1 MNVFAFIIFFFAS
14 ISMLKAQEFKYLDLR
29 TQQQI
34 ENKSFPKQD
43 INVLVKGN
51 LALIKTAAEK
61 HGALYKYGYGNIAA
75 VNVPLHKYPAFSR
88 EAGIEF
94 IENADVP
101 VVKLA
106 DQALQLTNVL
116 QVHDGQLPLPQPYT
130 GKGVIMGIIDDG
142 IDFAHADFRN
152 ADSTTRIRYIWDQ
165 RSANINSPLPYNYG
179 REWTADQINSGI
191 CTHAE
196 PVFNPGGYS
205 SFGHGTTV
213 AGIACGNGLATGKYI
228 GVAPETDIIYVA
240 INNQAN
246 FLSVVV
252 DGIDYIFKKADALGK
267 PCVINISY
275 GTYWGSRDGKDLAS
289 QLVDFLLAERN
300 GRVVVTAAGN
310 GGNQKYHLGYEVT
323 ADTAFT
329 WFEYSATEA
338 DVHIALWADT
348 ADFNDVHFAVAADD
362 WNDTVNTLVYTNFFM
377 NIKSTYNLVPGVNNI
392 QRIDFTILDT
402 GNVFLAS
409 LYTQATYENGRYLY
423 EMIIKPQNTSYK
435 WRFITTGSGKFDLW
449 GSPTLGGL
457 GTAKI
462 VADFPND
469 STFESRVPGIANY
482 KFPDLN
488 KTLVS
493 SIQCSERVIT
503 VANYEN
509 RAWYL
514 NANINP
520 ITLQNDTTFT
530 GFVTGRLNKDSSKGP
545 TRDERQ
551 KPDISAPGTYTLAT
565 GNRQHIAVTLG
576 ANKGFEIAD
585 DSLHNR
591 NGGTSMASP
600 VVAGIA
606 ALLLEANPEA
616 WWYEIKN
623 RIVSSAIKDTFTGN
637 NLPDNYWGY
646 GKINAFDAFFIN
658 AEYGC
663 TNANA
668 INYNPDAEFDD
679 GSCVLPIYGCLDP
692 NALNYDSLANVADT
706 CIYYQFNSVE
716 DNQNQNYIS
725 LYPNPTNNI
734 LVVRYAINETDDVK
748 VLVSDVLGNNVIETK
763 IFKANGTLQI
773 NTSQLSKGVYVC
785 RIVSNNKQVSA
796 NKFLKY

>member
-1 MNVFAFIIFFFAS
+1 MNVFAFIILFFAS
-14 ISMLKAQEFKYLDLR
+14 ISMLNAQEFKYLDLR
-29 TQQQI
+29 TQKQI
-34 ENKSFPKQD
+34 ENKTFPKQD
-43 INVLVKGN
+43 INVLVKGD
-51 LALIKTAAEK
+51 LALIKIAAEK
-61 HGALYKYGYGNIAA
+61 HGAQYKYGYGKIAA
-75 VNVPLHKYPAFSR
+75 VNLPLHKYPAFSR
-88 EAGIEF
+88 EPGIDF

-101 VVKLA
+101 VVRLA

-116 QVHDGQLPLPQPYT
+116 QVHDGQSPLPQPYT
-130 GKGVIMGIIDDG
+130 GKGVVMGVIDDG
-142 IDFAHADFRN
+142 IDFAHADFRKP
-152 ADSTTRIRYIWDQ
+152 DSTTRVRYIWDQ

-179 REWTADQINSGI
+179 REWTADQINAGI

-196 PVFNPGGYS
+196 PVYNPGGYS

-289 QLVDFLLAERN
+289 QLVDNLLAERS

-329 WFEYSATEA
+329 WFEYSPSDA

-348 ADFNDVHFAVAADD
+348 ADFNEVFFAVAADN
-362 WNDTVNTLVYTNFFM
+362 WTDTANTLVYTNFFM
-377 NIKSTYNLVPGVNNI
+377 NIKSTYNLTPGINNI
-392 QRIDFTILDT
+392 QRVDFTILDSS
-402 GNVFLAS
+402 NVFLANLS
-409 LYTQATYENGRYLY
+409 TQATYENGRYLY
-423 EMIIKPQNTSYK
+423 ELIIKPQNTSYR
-435 WRFITTGSGKFDLW
+435 WRFITTGRGKFDLW
-449 GSPTLGGL
+449 GSPTLGAL
-457 GTAKI
+457 GTARI

-469 STFESRVPGIANY
+469 TTFESRVPGIQNY

-493 SIQCSERVIT
+493 SIQCSDRVLT

-520 ITLQNDTTFT
+520 VTQQKDTTFT
-530 GFVTGRLNKDSSKGP
+530 GFVTGRLNRDSSKGP

-600 VVAGIA
+600 VVAGIV

-623 RIVSSAIKDTFTGN
+623 RVISSAIQDTFTGN
-637 NLPDNYWGY
+637 NLPDNFWGY
-646 GKINAFDAFFIN
+646 GKINAFDAFFVN
-658 AEYGC
+658 AIYGC
-663 TNANA
+663 TNADA
-668 INYNPDAEFDD
+668 LNYNPDAAIDN
-679 GSCVLPIYGCLDP
+679 GSCILPIYGCQDP
-692 NALNYDSLANVADT
+692 DALNFDSLANVSDT
-706 CIYYQFNSVE
+706 CIYYVFNSANSFDAASHV
-716 DNQNQNYIS
+716 S
-725 LYPNPTNNI
+725 LYPNPVADNLVIKYLIHNNTSAKLI
-734 LVVRYAINETDDVK
+734 I
-748 VLVSDVLGNNVIETK
+748 SDVLGNIVYDEK
-763 IFKANGTLQI
+763 IAAASGNIQI
-773 NTSQLSKGVYVC
+773 NTSQFSKGVYVC
-785 RIVSNNKQVSA
+785 RIVSDSKSISV
-796 NKFLKY
+796 NKFVKY

>member
-1 MNVFAFIIFFFAS
+1 
-14 ISMLKAQEFKYLDLR
+14 
-29 TQQQI
+29 
-34 ENKSFPKQD
+34 
-43 INVLVKGN
+43 
-51 LALIKTAAEK
+51 
-61 HGALYKYGYGNIAA
+61 
-75 VNVPLHKYPAFSR
+75 VPLHQYPAFSR
-88 EAGIEF
+88 EAAIEY

-116 QVHDGQLPLPQPYT
+116 EVHAGQSPLTQPYT
-130 GKGVIMGIIDDG
+130 GKGVIMGVIDDG

-152 ADSTTRIRYIWDQ
+152 ADSSTRIRYIWDQ
-165 RSANINSPLPYNYG
+165 RATNVNSPLPYNYG
-179 REWTADQINSGI
+179 REWTADQINAGI

-196 PVFNPGGYS
+196 PVYNPGGYS

-267 PCVINISY
+267 PCVVNISY

-289 QLVDFLLAERN
+289 QLVDNLLAERS

-323 ADTAFT
+323 ADTNFT
-329 WFEYSATEA
+329 WFEYSAADA

-348 ADFNDVHFAVAADD
+348 ADFNEVFFAVAADD
-362 WNDTVNTLVYTNFFM
+362 WSDTANTLIYTNFFI
-377 NIKSTYNLVPGVNNI
+377 NIKTNYNIIPGLNNI
-392 QRIDFTILDT
+392 QRIDYNISDSS
-402 GNVFLAS
+402 NVFLAS
-409 LYTQATYENGRYLY
+409 LSTQVTYENGRYLY
-423 EMIIKPQNTSYK
+423 ELIIKPQNTSHR
-435 WRFITTGSGKFDLW
+435 WRFITTGKGKFDLW

-457 GTAKI
+457 RTAKI
-462 VADFPND
+462 VEQFPND
-469 STFESRVPGIANY
+469 STFEARVPGIANY
-482 KFPDLN
+482 KYPDLN

-493 SIQCSERVIT
+493 SIQCSDRVLT

-520 ITLQNDTTFT
+520 QTQEKDTTFT
-530 GFVTGRLNKDSSKGP
+530 GFVTGKLNRDSSKGP

-551 KPDISAPGTYTLAT
+551 KPDVSAPGTYTLAT

-600 VVAGIA
+600 VVAGIV

-623 RIVSSAIKDTFTGN
+623 RVISSAIQDTFTGN

-646 GKINAFDAFFIN
+646 GKVNAFDALFVN
-658 AEYGC
+658 AIYGC
-663 TNANA
+663 TNADALNFNSNA
-668 INYNPDAEFDD
+668 AFDD
-679 GSCVLPIYGCLDP
+679 GSCILPDYGCLDA
-692 NALNYDSLANVADT
+692 NALNYDSLANVSDT
-706 CIYYQFNSVE
+706 CIYYVFNNVKDENSL
-716 DNQNQNYIS
+716 NYFS
-725 LYPNPTNNI
+725 LFPNPANDNI
-734 LVVRYAINETDDVK
+734 SVK
-748 VLVSDVLGNNVIETK
+748 YLLSKELDAQLIISDVLGNIVYSESLKGSSGNVYIET
-763 IFKANGTLQI
+763 
-773 NTSQLSKGVYVC
+773 SQFSKGVYVC
-785 RIVSNNKQVSA
+785 RLLSENKTISV